1 MTKIVLTTRLSS
13 TYDDDRESRYQL
25 PRTYLRQIESAVADW
40 CVYYEPRRTT
50 ADGVGGGGMQS
61 YFATARIV
69 DLRADPARE
78 DHYYAK
84 LADYLEFDRR
94 VPFREGETTYEHQL
108 TKADGSTN
116 RGAFGRAVRPISEHE
131 FDTIVTAGFGR
142 TLFEQAS
149 HDAPAGSGLGAGLFA
164 EPGAEFRRPIIE
176 RIVARPFRDAAFAE
190 AVKTAYRDTCAMTG
204 LHIVNGGGRPEVQAA
219 HIRPV
224 ARDGPDAI
232 RNGLALSGTMHWM
245 FDRGLISIGD
255 ELNLMVSSAGV
266 PEEIGRMLNP
276 SGRLRMPER
285 PELRPHPSF
294 LKFHRDNVF
303 KG

>member
-1 MTKIVLTTRLSS
+1 
-13 TYDDDRESRYQL
+13 
-25 PRTYLRQIESAVADW
+25 
-40 CVYYEPRRTT
+40 
-50 ADGVGGGGMQS
+50 MQS

-69 DLRADPARE
+69 DIRADPVRE
-78 DHYYAK
+78 AHYYAK
-84 LADYLEFDRR
+84 LADYLEFDHP

-116 RGAFGRAVRPISEHE
+116 RGAFGRAVRHISEHE
-131 FDTIVTAGFGR
+131 FDTIATAGFSR

-149 HDAPAGSGLGAGLFA
+149 QDRLVGSGLGAHLLA
-164 EPGAEFRRPIIE
+164 EPSAEFQRPIIE

-190 AVKTAYRDTCAMTG
+190 AVKTAYRDTCSMTG
-204 LHIVNGGGRPEVQAA
+204 LRIVNGGGRPEVQAA

-224 ARDGPDAI
+224 ASDGPDAI

-245 FDRGLISIGD
+245 FDRGLISIDD
-255 ELNLMVSSAGV
+255 ELNLLVSSTGV
-266 PEEIGRMLNP
+266 PGEIGRMLNP
-276 SGRLRMPER
+276 SGRLRSPER

-294 LKFHRDNVF
+294 LKFHRENVF